1 MADSSRPGQR
11 LILLYDGTW
20 DDFDDRTNVYRMAS
34 AIVPYDG
41 PTRQRFFYQSG
52 VGTSRGTQLLGGV
65 TGAGLTEILLEGYE
79 WLAKRYEPG
88 DEIWVFG
95 FSRGAYTARSLAG
108 LIRKCGL
115 LRIVTPKAIHEATR
129 LYRDTD
135 VHPESSNCRQFRSHY
150 SVPGVDIHFL
160 GVWDTVGAL
169 GIPGHALLSRQFFEW
184 HDTEL
189 SGIVR
194 HAYQAMALD
203 EHREEF
209 DVSLWRGAEKSP
221 GQKKPEQ
228 FDVEQRWFV
237 GSHGDVGGGCIHDE
251 LSQIPLR
258 WMQEKAMAAGLKLDP
273 VCQPPE
279 GAELADYFDSYQQF
293 LGGAYSF
300 MRAGLTGKTERFHRL
315 FDRVRKSDSSDELV
329 PAINVTIDPS
339 VFRRMQALSYAPPTL
354 EGRTGM
360 A

>member
-1 MADSSRPGQR
+1 MSDSPRLGQR
-11 LILLYDGTW
+11 LILLFDGTW

-34 AIVPYDG
+34 AIVSYDG

-52 VGTSRGTQLLGGV
+52 VGTSPGTRFLGGA

-135 VHPESSNCRQFRSHY
+135 VHPESENCKTFRQHY
-150 SVPGVDIHFL
+150 SLPGVGIHFL
-160 GVWDTVGAL
+160 GVWDTVGSL

-203 EHREEF
+203 EHRQEF
-209 DVSLWRGAEKSP
+209 DVSLWRGSEKDPHLKKP
-221 GQKKPEQ
+221 GQD
-228 FDVEQRWFV
+228 DVEQRWFI
-237 GSHGDVGGGCIHDE
+237 GSHGDVGGGCPRDD

-258 WMQEKAMAAGLKLDP
+258 WMQEKATAAGLKLDP
-273 VCQPPE
+273 LCVPPA
-279 GAELADYFDSYQQF
+279 GAELSEPYDSYRLF
-293 LGGAYSF
+293 LGGVYPLL
-300 MRAGLTGKTERFHRL
+300 RAGLTGQSGPFHRR
-315 FDRVRKSDSSDELV
+315 FDLVRKSDSSDELV
-329 PAINVTIDPS
+329 QAINVTIDPS
-339 VFRRMQALSYAPPTL
+339 VFRRMQVLPYAPPTL
-354 EGRTGM
+354 EGRVGT